1 MKTLKKIAFTSY
13 IVLCTVYIS
22 FAQVPQ
28 MVKVDSMWALRT
40 VNRTNDKGA
49 YTVNVSEKVDSAKL
63 VAYYINVMSQKKE
76 VIDSNILQREWD
88 AYNAHLR
95 SITGMGYSQ
104 HIKAAVVDGLAGNWE
119 VTSGGDTLSI
129 SITKDMRVTGGK
141 IKGSVQVID
150 GGSIKLIGVLAD
162 QVTLKAEKGKL
173 TGILKGEKVEMK
185 KDYTYS
191 LHAGKVNI
199 E

>member
-1 MKTLKKIAFTSY
+1 MKKTIKIALTSY
-13 IVLCTVYIS
+13 IVLCTWYIS
-22 FAQVPQ
+22 LAQVPQ

-76 VIDSNILQREWD
+76 VIDSNILQKEWD

-104 HIKAAVVDGLAGNWE
+104 HIKAAVADGLAGNWE
-119 VTSGGDTLSI
+119 VTTKQDTISI
-129 SITKDMRVTGGK
+129 SIAKDLRISGGK
-141 IKGSVQVID
+141 IKGTAEVID
-150 GGSIKLIGVLAD
+150 GGSIKLVGVLEEA
-162 QVTLKAEKGKL
+162 VTLKAERGKL
-173 TGILKGEKVEMK
+173 VGVMKGGKVEMRK
-185 KDYTYS
+185 T
-191 LHAGKVNI
+191 
-199 E
+199 